1 MKYKEA
7 IRDYSKAIELN
18 NNDMATYI
26 RRGYAYFEMQ
36 QLEQALND
44 FTKAC
49 LSNTTFKGY
58 AYNNRANVKR
68 AMKDYDG
75 AINDVNE
82 SIKIDSLNAYA
93 YTNRARILFET
104 KGAKASKKDFDRAI
118 ELNNQV
124 AEFYYHRAAYYEAI
138 KAYDKAISDY
148 NKAQNLNPNYKAKE
162 ISKLLKNAKRNFLKG
177 S

>member
-1 MKYKEA
+1 
-7 IRDYSKAIELN
+7 
-18 NNDMATYI
+18 
-26 RRGYAYFEMQ
+26 
-36 QLEQALND
+36 
-44 FTKAC
+44 
-49 LSNTTFKGY
+49 
-58 AYNNRANVKR
+58 
-68 AMKDYDG
+68 MKDYDG

-148 NKAQNLNPNYKAKE
+148 SKAQNLNPNYKAKE
-162 ISKLLKNAKRNFLKG
+162 TSKLLKNAKRNFLKG